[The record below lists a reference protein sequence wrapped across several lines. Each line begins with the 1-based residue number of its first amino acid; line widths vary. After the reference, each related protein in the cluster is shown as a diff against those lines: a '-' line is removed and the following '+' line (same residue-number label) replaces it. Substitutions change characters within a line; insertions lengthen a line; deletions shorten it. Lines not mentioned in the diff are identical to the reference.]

1 MPFPPS
7 HSAPLTH
14 LLLSPTLFHFHF
26 NPVQFFS
33 PLLFYFP
40 FSPFLFL
47 CPFCLFSFLSTAY
60 FSLHPHS
67 IFLFFPTFSFSP
79 FRFLYVPFPT
89 SFVHLILY
97 LFFLFSFPGRGG
109 GKYGMLP
116 VLQQWSVMLSCSSV
130 IANRKHLIFP
140 QLTSTSNRRKS
151 VWSTYVRSTYVR
163 STHIYMHNR
172 RLRQDNSCYPNIK
185 QIN

>member
-1 MPFPPS
+1 MPRESASIGLPRAKTILFVHALPS
-7 HSAPLTH
+7 VAFRP
-14 LLLSPTLFHFHF
+14 F
-26 NPVQFFS
+26 NPS
-33 PLLFYFP
+33 PVISYSLPLSLQSCSIFLPHCFFYFP

-89 SFVHLILY
+89 SVVHLILY

-116 VLQQWSVMLSCSSV
+116 VLQQ
-130 IANRKHLIFP
+130 
-140 QLTSTSNRRKS
+140 
-151 VWSTYVRSTYVR
+151 
-163 STHIYMHNR
+163 
-172 RLRQDNSCYPNIK
+172 
-185 QIN
+185 